1 MQLGILNKLDQD
13 MSNSRN
19 SNNAQSS
26 PNEDPQEG
34 NDVNYTQN
42 FSNDHK
48 KEYKASTLDW
58 LGGQARI

>member
-48 KEYKASTLDW
+48 KEYKVSTLDW

>member
-26 PNEDPQEG
+26 LNEDPQEN

-48 KEYKASTLDW
+48 K
-58 LGGQARI
+58 

>member
-19 SNNAQSS
+19 SNNDQAS
-26 PNEDPQEG
+26 PNEDPQQG
-34 NDVNYTQN
+34 NDVNYKQN

-48 KEYKASTLDW
+48 KEYKVSTLDW

>member
-26 PNEDPQEG
+26 LNEDPQEN

-48 KEYKASTLDW
+48 KEYKVSTLDW